1 MLIFAMA
8 LQVVLSSSEI
18 PHEIAPVH
26 EVDLVGEEEADVV
39 PLRGHFSGNVVVA
52 FVVAN
57 EAEGDVV
64 SVHSSEPV
72 VVGLCMLRAVHTGEE
87 HLHFAGED
95 VVALHFH
102 DVRDVLLSGS
112 LFLGGV
118 LMALDAFLG
127 VDVDGARGVG
137 FAEEEGA

>member
-1 MLIFAMA
+1 
-8 LQVVLSSSEI
+8 
-18 PHEIAPVH
+18 
-26 EVDLVGEEEADVV
+26 
-39 PLRGHFSGNVVVA
+39 
-52 FVVAN
+52 
-57 EAEGDVV
+57 
-64 SVHSSEPV
+64 
-72 VVGLCMLRAVHTGEE
+72 MLRAVHTGEE

-102 DVRDVLLSGS
+102 DVIDVLLSGS

-137 FAEEEGA
+137 FAEEEGT